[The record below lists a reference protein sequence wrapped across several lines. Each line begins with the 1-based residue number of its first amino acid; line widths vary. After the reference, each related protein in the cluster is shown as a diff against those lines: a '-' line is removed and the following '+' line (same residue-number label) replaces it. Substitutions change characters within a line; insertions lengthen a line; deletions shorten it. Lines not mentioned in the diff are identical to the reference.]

1 MPAIPQTAGRRR
13 LVWVASYPKS
23 GNTWTRLLLA
33 NFLADAES
41 MVPINSLRES
51 LSGIASYGKGR
62 FDDVMGVA
70 PGDCTND
77 EVEMLLPRLYR
88 AYAAQAATA
97 GRVLFC
103 KAHDAFRDTAAGE
116 PLFPDDVTVGAIYVV
131 RNPLDVVVSSAF
143 YVGHADF
150 AKSIA
155 RLNDQGATS
164 AAPWH
169 FVQRLSDWSGHVR
182 SWTTAAAFPVL
193 TVRYE
198 DLLEDTVAELK
209 RIVAFLDLDGG
220 RSDEGRLRRA
230 VAFSEFG
237 RLRESE
243 ECEGFTGNGLSNPG
257 FFFRSG
263 KAGDWRRHLSA
274 TQVSEVVRAHGETM
288 AAFGYVPRDLP
299 YGAGAPGQSRGD
311 GRRQRAGR
319 RRLSNLPETA

>member
-23 GNTWTRLLLA
+23 GNTWLRILLA

-131 RNPLDVVVSSAF
+131 RNPLDMAVSWTYYAGYGDVACRVAMF
-143 YVGHADF
+143 
-150 AKSIA
+150 
-155 RLNDQGATS
+155 NDPRAVLSCQGQ
-164 AAPWH
+164 PQLR
-169 FVQRLSDWSGHVR
+169 QRLLDWSGHVR
-182 SWTTAAAFPVL
+182 SSTGAPFPVL
-193 TVRYE
+193 AVRYE
-198 DLLEDTVAELK
+198 DLLADTAGQLGKIVRFLRLAGPAE
-209 RIVAFLDLDGG
+209 AP
-220 RSDEGRLRRA
+220 RLRRA
-230 VAFSEFG
+230 AAFSAFA
-237 RLRESE
+237 RLRGRE
-243 ECEGFTGNGLSNPG
+243 ECHGYSALDPRSPHP
-257 FFFRSG
+257 FFRSG
-263 KAGDWRRHLSA
+263 TAGDWRRHLSA
-274 TQVSEVVRAHGETM
+274 AQVPEIVGTHGETM
-288 AAFGYVPRDLP
+288 DDPQETLREIAGPSRQDGGGT
-299 YGAGAPGQSRGD
+299 YGDRGESW
-311 GRRQRAGR
+311 R
-319 RRLSNLPETA
+319 